1 MKEGIKHGPCR
12 EDDRYMIVLQGRQ
25 WLSLT
30 LEVQIK
36 GSWELK
42 EGRGHS
48 DMGSESGESRR
59 A

>member
-1 MKEGIKHGPCR
+1 
-12 EDDRYMIVLQGRQ
+12 MIILQGRQ